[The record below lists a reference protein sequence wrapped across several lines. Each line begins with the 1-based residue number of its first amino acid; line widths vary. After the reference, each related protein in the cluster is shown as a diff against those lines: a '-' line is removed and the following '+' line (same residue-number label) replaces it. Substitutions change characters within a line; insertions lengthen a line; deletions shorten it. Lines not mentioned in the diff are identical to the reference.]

1 MSVFRLKDFVDAT
14 GAFPISG
21 EHDLELAGLCTDSRS
36 LKPGELFVALDGPN
50 FKGNDYAR
58 AAIKAGAGAVVL
70 KCDSPSGP
78 DSVGELVDGDEALT
92 SSCPVVSHSNP
103 RRALGDFGGW
113 YRSSL
118 EAKVIGITGSC
129 GKTTTKSILVKL
141 LEPLMPTVGSPRSY
155 NNDIGVPLTLALASQ
170 ETRALVVE
178 MGTNHP
184 GEIAGLC
191 RIARPDIG
199 LITNI
204 GASHLEGLGSLQGVA
219 HEKADL
225 ARSLPQDGFLVIN
238 DDCRFSKFLR
248 SETSAEVLSFSID
261 GGGDLNAT
269 DVYFHSG
276 GTVFRVNGHDV
287 SFPLLGTHNV
297 QNCLAALSVGIGLGL
312 KLEDLL
318 SAVSS
323 LTGGRQR
330 MERFDL
336 DGLTVFDDSYNS
348 NPDSAR
354 AAVRVL
360 AGLHGFGR
368 RVFVLGDMLELG
380 DQARELHREVGIEA
394 VTSGVDCLIGVGEL
408 AAHAVEGAR
417 EAGLPTSSAI
427 HFPMADDALEALGSL
442 LATDDVVLVKG
453 SRGMALERL
462 VQKLRNDWRVREEQ
476 PETAT
481 SSPPLAREGVSG

>member
-1 MSVFRLKDFVDAT
+1 MSVFRLKNFVDAT
-14 GAFPISG
+14 GALPISG
-21 EHDLELAGLCTDSRS
+21 DLETELTGVCTDSRS
-36 LKPGELFVALDGPN
+36 IRPGELFVALDGPN

-58 AAIKAGAGAVVL
+58 AASKAGAGAIVL
-70 KCDSPSGP
+70 KASASD
-78 DSVGELVDGDEALT
+78 GEGSSAELRDGDEFFSPA
-92 SSCPVVSHSNP
+92 CPVVSHSNP

-113 YRSSL
+113 YRSTL

-141 LEPLMPTVGSPRSY
+141 LEPLLPTAGSPRSY
-155 NNDIGVPLTLALASQ
+155 NNDIGVPLTLALAHKD
-170 ETRALVVE
+170 TRALVVE
-178 MGTNHP
+178 MGTNQP
-184 GEIAGLC
+184 GEIASLC

-204 GASHLEGLGSLQGVA
+204 GASHLEGLGSLEGVA
-219 HEKADL
+219 EEKADL
-225 ARSLPQDGFLVIN
+225 ARSLPEEGFLVIN
-238 DDCRFSKFLR
+238 DDCRFSSFLR

-261 GGGDLNAT
+261 GAGDLNAT

-276 GTVFRVNGHDV
+276 GTVFRLNGHDV

-297 QNCLAALSVGIGLGL
+297 QNCLAALCVGIGLGFE
-312 KLEDLL
+312 LEELL

-330 MERFDL
+330 MERSDL
-336 DGLTVFDDSYNS
+336 NGLTVFDDSYNS

-368 RVFVLGDMLELG
+368 RVLVLGDMLELG
-380 DQARELHREVGIEA
+380 EHAAELHREIGREA
-394 VTSGVDCLIGVGEL
+394 VASGVDCLIGVGEL
-408 AAHAVEGAR
+408 AASAVEGAR
-417 EAGLPTSSAI
+417 EAGLAVSAAT
-427 HFPMADDALEALGSL
+427 HLATTDDALAASGALLKEG
-442 LATDDVVLVKG
+442 DVVLVKG

-462 VQKLRNDWRVREEQ
+462 VKQLRKDWGLRPSSSAPNNSRE
-476 PETAT
+476 
-481 SSPPLAREGVSG
+481 REGVRG